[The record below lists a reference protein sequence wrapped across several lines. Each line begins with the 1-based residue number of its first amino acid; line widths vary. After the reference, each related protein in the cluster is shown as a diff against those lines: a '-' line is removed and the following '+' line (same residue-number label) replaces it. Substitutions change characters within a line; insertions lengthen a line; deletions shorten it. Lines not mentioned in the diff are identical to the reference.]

1 MMQPRKPKGAP
12 NGTGGQYTT
21 HPTTPTGL
29 PHLDQHTGNGP
40 QVDDRALERTA
51 LHHPDSLTRGRAW
64 HERITRGAVSPT
76 MLADGQRH
84 DLTRHLAHHYGDTPH
99 ELHTRLHALGCAR
112 TYRQMVAEHQLPPI
126 TPLPDT
132 PQPPAMDVRS
142 HRFTDPQVQGMMR
155 MMGQAIMRGHR
166 CDVAHMARTNPYA
179 TVRGRACRDMIA
191 HGELDTH
198 GLTRLQQHDV
208 ALNLYDQLA
217 VLDPDGFAR
226 SLEHTNTVGAF
237 QHMLDMGEVMD
248 PTSARHT
255 VDQPTALMILA
266 MCSGDARLAT
276 RAARDLTEH
285 PDPQVQTQARLL
297 AHTTMDR

>member
-21 HPTTPTGL
+21 HPTGPTGL
-29 PHLDQHTGNGP
+29 PHLDQYTGNGP
-40 QVDDRALERTA
+40 QVDDRTLERTA
-51 LHHPDSLTRGRAW
+51 LYHPDSLTRGRAW
-64 HERITRGAVSPT
+64 HERITLGAVSPT
-76 MLADGQRH
+76 MLSDGQRH
-84 DLTRHLAHHYGDTPH
+84 DLTRHLAHQYGDTPH
-99 ELHTRLHALGCAR
+99 ELHTQLHALGCAR

-132 PQPPAMDVRS
+132 PQPPAMDVCS
-142 HRFTDPQVQGMMR
+142 HRFTDPQVQDMMR
-155 MMGQAIMRGHR
+155 MVEQAIMRGHR

-266 MCSGDARLAT
+266 MCAGDTRLAT
-276 RAARDLTEH
+276 RAARVLTKH
-285 PDPQVQTQARLL
+285 PDPHVQTQARLL

>member
-1 MMQPRKPKGAP
+1 M
-12 NGTGGQYTT
+12 
-21 HPTTPTGL
+21 
-29 PHLDQHTGNGP
+29 
-40 QVDDRALERTA
+40 
-51 LHHPDSLTRGRAW
+51 
-64 HERITRGAVSPT
+64 
-76 MLADGQRH
+76 
-84 DLTRHLAHHYGDTPH
+84 
-99 ELHTRLHALGCAR
+99 
-112 TYRQMVAEHQLPPI
+112 
-126 TPLPDT
+126 
-132 PQPPAMDVRS
+132 
-142 HRFTDPQVQGMMR
+142 
-155 MMGQAIMRGHR
+155 
-166 CDVAHMARTNPYA
+166 
-179 TVRGRACRDMIA
+179 
-191 HGELDTH
+191 
-198 GLTRLQQHDV
+198 QQHDV

-285 PDPQVQTQARLL
+285 PDPHVQTQARLL